1 MQGRK
6 NIFENFLTRPR
17 RAAGSRFPGC
27 RAGRTWYNQAI
38 TPCKGEN
45 FHAGE
50 SGRQKAT
57 PLGARVWA
65 SLLVF
70 GFIGQ
75 IAWMVENVY
84 FSTYIQKNITA
95 AGWATSATVAASAI
109 AAALATIFSAAWS
122 DRVGKRRAFVCWGY
136 ILWGITT
143 AAFALF
149 GNGQVGGDVGLAVTL
164 FVVMDCVMSAIG
176 STANDSAFSAWVT
189 DVTDVTNRGVVD
201 IVLSIMPILAL
212 IVIFAG
218 FDGMTVHGNWTGF
231 FLVLGGL
238 TSAAGV
244 LGLCIF
250 RDSPALRPV
259 QGDTYLRDVLYAF
272 RPANIRANKMI
283 YICFLGMMFSGL
295 AMQLWQPYMISL
307 VEVTLGI
314 ENYILPIGIVVLAS
328 AVLSVLAGKVM
339 DRFGKEKFY
348 YPVAI
353 LQVLGGLIAYSIKFV
368 GHAMPLL
375 CVGGT
380 CIMAGNL
387 AMAGLFTASSRDYTP
402 AGRAGASQSV
412 KMVIYIMLP
421 MVLASIIDPLII
433 RAVALEPTA
442 AILAKYP
449 SYAGSYLYPY
459 ELFLAAAVSAVFILI
474 PAYFVRRDADRIR
487 REKLAALEKMTP
499 STERQTA
506 ARKKRKTLYP
516 HIFLLTEGRLGC
528 VVFAL
533 FPIWFLLMEV
543 KSLALGGFNFADLLG
558 IVISSAVIAA
568 TFFYFIPHYWPL
580 CFGKLTLTEGYV
592 KWHALFM
599 RSVKIPY
606 SSFAM
611 LRYAISTREML
622 SLIFMGPGKCTS
634 CYPRNRFPKSA
645 LIKSEAAMD

>member
-1 MQGRK
+1 MK
-6 NIFENFLTRPR
+6 DTLVV
-17 RAAGSRFPGC
+17 
-27 RAGRTWYNQAI
+27 
-38 TPCKGEN
+38 K
-45 FHAGE
+45 
-50 SGRQKAT
+50 KAT
-57 PLGARVWA
+57 PLGARVWT

-149 GNGQVGGDVGLAVTL
+149 GNGQVGGSVGLAVTL

-201 IVLSIMPILAL
+201 IVLSILPIVAL

-231 FLVLGGL
+231 FLMLGGL

-283 YICFLGMMFSGL
+283 YVCFLGMMFSGL

-314 ENYILPIGIVVLAS
+314 DNYILPIGIVVLAS
-328 AVLSVLAGKVM
+328 AVLSVLAGKAHGPLRQGEILLPRGRHAGARRV
-339 DRFGKEKFY
+339 DR
-348 YPVAI
+348 
-353 LQVLGGLIAYSIKFV
+353 LQHQIPR
-368 GHAMPLL
+368 HAMPLL

-442 AILAKYP
+442 EVLAKYP

-474 PAYFVRRDADRIR
+474 PAYFVRRDAGRIR
-487 REKLAALEKMTP
+487 REKLAALEK
-499 STERQTA
+499 
-506 ARKKRKTLYP
+506 
-516 HIFLLTEGRLGC
+516 
-528 VVFAL
+528 
-533 FPIWFLLMEV
+533 
-543 KSLALGGFNFADLLG
+543 
-558 IVISSAVIAA
+558 
-568 TFFYFIPHYWPL
+568 
-580 CFGKLTLTEGYV
+580 
-592 KWHALFM
+592 
-599 RSVKIPY
+599 
-606 SSFAM
+606 
-611 LRYAISTREML
+611 
-622 SLIFMGPGKCTS
+622 
-634 CYPRNRFPKSA
+634 
-645 LIKSEAAMD
+645 

>member
-1 MQGRK
+1 MGILIFLVCLMASVIGGICGIGGGVIIKPVLDALGVMSVSALQFLSGLTVLGMSAVSVLRSRK
-6 NIFENFLTRPR
+6 SRLLELRTSSALAVGAVLGGI
-17 RAAGSRFPGC
+17 AGSTLFQLLKQAVGSD
-27 RAGRTWYNQAI
+27 RTVGSMQAI
-38 TPCKGEN
+38 L
-45 FHAGE
+45 
-50 SGRQKAT
+50 
-57 PLGARVWA
+57 LGLLTLLTLVYSAYLRRRVPSHHVTGLA
-65 SLLVF
+65 ACVVIGLLM
-70 GFIGQ
+70 G
-75 IAWMVENVY
+75 
-84 FSTYIQKNITA
+84 
-95 AGWATSATVAASAI
+95 
-109 AAALATIFSAAWS
+109 ALS

-164 FVVMDCVMSAIG
+164 FVVMDCIMSAIG

-314 ENYILPIGIVVLAS
+314 DNYILPIGIVVLAS
-328 AVLSVLAGKVM
+328 AVLSVLAGKAM

-433 RAVALEPTA
+433 KAVALEPTA

-487 REKLAALEKMTP
+487 REKLAALEK
-499 STERQTA
+499 
-506 ARKKRKTLYP
+506 
-516 HIFLLTEGRLGC
+516 
-528 VVFAL
+528 
-533 FPIWFLLMEV
+533 
-543 KSLALGGFNFADLLG
+543 
-558 IVISSAVIAA
+558 
-568 TFFYFIPHYWPL
+568 
-580 CFGKLTLTEGYV
+580 
-592 KWHALFM
+592 
-599 RSVKIPY
+599 
-606 SSFAM
+606 
-611 LRYAISTREML
+611 
-622 SLIFMGPGKCTS
+622 
-634 CYPRNRFPKSA
+634 
-645 LIKSEAAMD
+645 

>member
-1 MQGRK
+1 MQ
-6 NIFENFLTRPR
+6 ENLVV
-17 RAAGSRFPGC
+17 
-27 RAGRTWYNQAI
+27 
-38 TPCKGEN
+38 K
-45 FHAGE
+45 
-50 SGRQKAT
+50 KAT
-57 PLGARVWA
+57 PLGARVWT

-143 AAFALF
+143 AAF
-149 GNGQVGGDVGLAVTL
+149 
-164 FVVMDCVMSAIG
+164 
-176 STANDSAFSAWVT
+176 
-189 DVTDVTNRGVVD
+189 
-201 IVLSIMPILAL
+201 AL

-314 ENYILPIGIVVLAS
+314 DNYILPIGIVVLAS

-487 REKLAALEKMTP
+487 REKLAALEK
-499 STERQTA
+499 
-506 ARKKRKTLYP
+506 
-516 HIFLLTEGRLGC
+516 
-528 VVFAL
+528 
-533 FPIWFLLMEV
+533 
-543 KSLALGGFNFADLLG
+543 
-558 IVISSAVIAA
+558 
-568 TFFYFIPHYWPL
+568 
-580 CFGKLTLTEGYV
+580 
-592 KWHALFM
+592 
-599 RSVKIPY
+599 
-606 SSFAM
+606 
-611 LRYAISTREML
+611 
-622 SLIFMGPGKCTS
+622 
-634 CYPRNRFPKSA
+634 
-645 LIKSEAAMD
+645 

>member
-1 MQGRK
+1 MQ
-6 NIFENFLTRPR
+6 ENLVV
-17 RAAGSRFPGC
+17 
-27 RAGRTWYNQAI
+27 
-38 TPCKGEN
+38 K
-45 FHAGE
+45 
-50 SGRQKAT
+50 KAT

-218 FDGMTVHGNWTGF
+218 FDGMTV
-231 FLVLGGL
+231 
-238 TSAAGV
+238 
-244 LGLCIF
+244 
-250 RDSPALRPV
+250 

-314 ENYILPIGIVVLAS
+314 DNYILPIGIVVLAS
-328 AVLSVLAGKVM
+328 AVLSVLAGKAM

-487 REKLAALEKMTP
+487 REKLAALEK
-499 STERQTA
+499 
-506 ARKKRKTLYP
+506 
-516 HIFLLTEGRLGC
+516 
-528 VVFAL
+528 
-533 FPIWFLLMEV
+533 
-543 KSLALGGFNFADLLG
+543 
-558 IVISSAVIAA
+558 
-568 TFFYFIPHYWPL
+568 
-580 CFGKLTLTEGYV
+580 
-592 KWHALFM
+592 
-599 RSVKIPY
+599 
-606 SSFAM
+606 
-611 LRYAISTREML
+611 
-622 SLIFMGPGKCTS
+622 
-634 CYPRNRFPKSA
+634 
-645 LIKSEAAMD
+645 